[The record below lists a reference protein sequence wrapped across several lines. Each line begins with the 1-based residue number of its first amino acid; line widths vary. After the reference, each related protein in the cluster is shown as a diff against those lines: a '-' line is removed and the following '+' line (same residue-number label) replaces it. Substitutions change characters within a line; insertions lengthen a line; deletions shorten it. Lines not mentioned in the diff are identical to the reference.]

1 MIWARGRLPC
11 SAHTSVNGGP
21 DLHTAR
27 GGGVTFFG
35 PVYRSIITDLL
46 LNRRNATSQFQWRG
60 MVRFRRLAFALPHS
74 RKPER
79 CC

>member
-27 GGGVTFFG
+27 GGGGHFFRACVPFHHNGLTSKPKKCDFTISMAWNGEVQKASFCIATF
-35 PVYRSIITDLL
+35 
-46 LNRRNATSQFQWRG
+46 
-60 MVRFRRLAFALPHS
+60 
-74 RKPER
+74 
-79 CC
+79 